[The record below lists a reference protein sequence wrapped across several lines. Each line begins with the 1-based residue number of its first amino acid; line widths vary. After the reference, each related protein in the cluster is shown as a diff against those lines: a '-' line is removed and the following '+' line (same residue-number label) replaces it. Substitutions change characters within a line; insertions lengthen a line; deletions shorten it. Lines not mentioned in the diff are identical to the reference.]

1 MVINTGKTVEP
12 MRSMRSMSIAQL
24 PLDFCFGLAPRVSIL
39 HEPVPLV
46 HMDPM
51 LRPTSKAFCIDVI
64 ALLL

>member
-12 MRSMRSMSIAQL
+12 MRSMSIAQL
-24 PLDFCFGLAPRVSIL
+24 PLDFYFGLAPSVSIL
-39 HEPVPLV
+39 HESVPLV